1 MLLWLITLRVQFIIR
16 LKQFRV
22 GVSLRTGSLFLAP
35 EESVEGNIGR
45 LADLESD
52 SGNVS
57 HGVTLTA
64 KSRDQNLVV
73 LLDEVEATVVGDEG
87 GDLLA
92 VLDELDSHALTDGR
106 VGLLSLNTNLLQD
119 NSLGVGSSSEG
130 IGLPSCSQMSLLVVL
145 VGPDLV
151 HPVLHV
157 FSSSPNSCWLTHCFF
172 SCRSESSNISLV

>member
-1 MLLWLITLRVQFIIR
+1 MLLWLITLRVQFISR

-22 GVSLRTGSLFLAP
+22 GVSRTGSLFLAP
-35 EESVEGNIGR
+35 EESVEGNIGH

-57 HGVTLTA
+57 HGVTLTT

-119 NSLGVGSSSEG
+119 NSLQSQTFKCCHRSYNNRCNIPWRGKLLRRDWPSILFPNE
-130 IGLPSCSQMSLLVVL
+130 PSCSPCRPRP
-145 VGPDLV
+145 G
-151 HPVLHV
+151 
-157 FSSSPNSCWLTHCFF
+157 SSC
-172 SCRSESSNISLV
+172 SSRVS

>member
-1 MLLWLITLRVQFIIR
+1 MAGTVHHQIETISYGSL
-16 LKQFRV
+16 
-22 GVSLRTGSLFLAP
+22 LRTWSLFLAP
-35 EESVEGNIGR
+35 EQSVEGNIGH

-52 SGNVS
+52 SGNIS
-57 HGVTLTA
+57 HGVTLTT

-119 NSLGVGSSSEG
+119 NSLQSQT
-130 IGLPSCSQMSLLVVL
+130 IQTCS
-145 VGPDLV
+145 
-151 HPVLHV
+151 
-157 FSSSPNSCWLTHCFF
+157 NSDNN
-172 SCRSESSNISLV
+172 R

>member
-1 MLLWLITLRVQFIIR
+1 MASLKNRPSVSGCCYRLITSRVQFIIR
-16 LKQFRV
+16 LKQLCI
-22 GVSLRTGSLFLAP
+22 GVSLRTWSLFLAP
-35 EESVEGNIGR
+35 EESVEGNIGH

-57 HGVTLTA
+57 HGVTLTT

-106 VGLLSLNTNLLQD
+106 VGLLSLNANLLQD
-119 NSLGVGSSSEG
+119 DSLQ
-130 IGLPSCSQMSLLVVL
+130 SQTIIDHITSLCQQ
-145 VGPDLV
+145 P
-151 HPVLHV
+151 LHT
-157 FSSSPNSCWLTHCFF
+157 LA
-172 SCRSESSNISLV
+172 